1 MNRHEERSIR
11 SYSKKA
17 DHYDRTLDGLM
28 TRRIKQL
35 LVEHVEISEGDSVLD
50 VACGNG
56 RLLGMFS
63 QKHRFLG
70 FGADISA
77 EMVKNAS
84 RMNPEMTFVAAP
96 CDKLPYQDDFF
107 DRVTVCAAF
116 HHFPDPA
123 AFLREA
129 RRVLKPGGGL
139 TIAEFHYSA
148 PVRFLLNPLIR
159 FSPAGDVKMYSPA
172 ELTALLE
179 QAGYLAPSVLVCGS
193 IQMIEAQKKPGMPT

>member
-1 MNRHEERSIR
+1 MNQHEERSIR

-17 DHYDRTLDGLM
+17 NHYDRTLDGLM
-28 TRRIKQL
+28 TRKIKRL
-35 LVEHVEISEGDSVLD
+35 LVEHVEISDGDSVLD

-56 RLLGMFS
+56 RLLSMFS
-63 QKHRFLG
+63 QKHRFQG
-70 FGADISA
+70 FGADISP
-77 EMVKNAS
+77 EMVKSAS
-84 RMNPEMTFVAAP
+84 QMNPGITFVAAP
-96 CDKLPYQDDFF
+96 CDKLPFTDEMF

-129 RRVLKPGGGL
+129 RRVLKPGGVL

-159 FSPAGDVKMYSPA
+159 HSPAGDVKMYAPR

-179 QAGYLAPSVLVCGS
+179 QTGYLVQSVLVSGS
-193 IQMIEAQKKPGMPT
+193 IQIIDGEKKEA

>member
-17 DHYDRTLDGLM
+17 DHYDHTLDGLM

-35 LVEHVEISEGDSVLD
+35 FVEHVEISEGDSVLD

-70 FGADISA
+70 FGADISP
-77 EMVKNAS
+77 EMVKNAFQ
-84 RMNPEMTFVAAP
+84 MNPDMIFVAAP
-96 CDKLPYQDDFF
+96 CDKLPFQDDSF

-116 HHFPDPA
+116 HHFPNPA

-179 QAGYLAPSVLVCGS
+179 QAGYLAPSVLVSGS
-193 IQMIEAQKKPGMPT
+193 VQIIDAQKKVSD

>member
-1 MNRHEERSIR
+1 MNQHEERSIR

-17 DHYDRTLDGLM
+17 DHYDQTLDGRM
-28 TRRIKQL
+28 TRKIKRL
-35 LVEHVEISEGDSVLD
+35 LFERVAIANGSRLLD

-56 RLLGMFS
+56 RLLNMFS
-63 QKHRFLG
+63 QNYNFLG
-70 FGADISA
+70 YGADISP

-84 RMNPEMTFVAAP
+84 QLNPTMTFAAAP
-96 CDKLPYQDDFF
+96 CDKLPFQDATF

-116 HHFPDPA
+116 HHFPNPA

-179 QAGYLAPSVLVCGS
+179 QAGYLAPSVLVSGS
-193 IQMIEAQKKPGMPT
+193 VQIIDAQKKVSD

>member
-1 MNRHEERSIR
+1 MNLHEERSIR

-17 DHYDRTLDGLM
+17 DHYDQTLDGRM

-35 LVEHVEISEGDSVLD
+35 LVEHVEIADGSSVLD

-56 RLLGMFS
+56 RLLNMFS
-63 QKHRFLG
+63 RKYRFFG
-70 FGADISA
+70 YGADISP
-77 EMVKNAS
+77 EMVRNAS
-84 RMNPEMTFVAAP
+84 QMNPGMTFAAAP
-96 CDKLPYQDDFF
+96 CDKLPFQDDTF

-129 RRVLKPGGGL
+129 RRVLKPGGVL

-159 FSPAGDVKMYSPA
+159 FSPAGDVKMYAPA

-179 QAGYLAPSVLVCGS
+179 RAGYLAQSVLVSGS
-193 IQMIEAQKKPGMPT
+193 IQIIDGQKRAEISA

>member
-17 DHYDRTLDGLM
+17 DHYDQTLDGRM
-28 TRRIKQL
+28 TRKIKQL
-35 LVEHVEISEGDSVLD
+35 LVERVEISEGDSVLD

-63 QKHRFLG
+63 KKHRFLG

-84 RMNPEMTFVAAP
+84 QMNPDMTFVAAP
-96 CDKLPYQDDFF
+96 CDKLPFQDDFF

-139 TIAEFHYSA
+139 TIAEFYYSA

-172 ELTALLE
+172 EITALLE
-179 QAGYLAPSVLVCGS
+179 RAGYLAPSVFVSGS
-193 IQMIEAQKKPGMPT
+193 IQIVDGQKKEE